1 MHTKELNMKLSQ
13 ELEELSEL
21 SKVLV
26 AGAKYIRNVIE
37 PEFVSIQPGEC
48 DFDII
53 LTTHLLLCE
62 KLHSKIIELTKTKTT
77 SLDDVLDASLDASL
91 DELDLD

>member
-1 MHTKELNMKLSQ
+1 MYTRELNMKLRQ

-48 DFDII
+48 DFDIV

-62 KLHSKIIELTKTKTT
+62 KLHSKIIELTMTTAT
-77 SLDDVLDASLDASL
+77 SLDDVLDASLD
-91 DELDLD
+91 ELDLD

>member
-1 MHTKELNMKLSQ
+1 MHTRELSQ

-48 DFDII
+48 DFDIV

-62 KLHSKIIELTKTKTT
+62 KLHSKIIELTTSLTKIKTT
-77 SLDDVLDASLDASL
+77 SVLDDVLDASL

>member
-1 MHTKELNMKLSQ
+1 MYTRELRQ

-48 DFDII
+48 DFDIV

-62 KLHSKIIELTKTKTT
+62 KLHSKIIELTTAVDTLT
-77 SLDDVLDASLDASL
+77 LGITL